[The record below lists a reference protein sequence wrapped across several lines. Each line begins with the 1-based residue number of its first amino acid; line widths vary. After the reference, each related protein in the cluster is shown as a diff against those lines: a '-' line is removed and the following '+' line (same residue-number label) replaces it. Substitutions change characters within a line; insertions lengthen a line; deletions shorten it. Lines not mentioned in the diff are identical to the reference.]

1 MSLLLYDFSPCYAFT
16 TTLGGGNYAGGQFS
30 ALLFRLAGVMGAAGE
45 VLNIIQP

>member
-1 MSLLLYDFSPCYAFT
+1 MSLLLYNFSPRCAF

-30 ALLFRLAGVMGAAGE
+30 ALLFRLAGVVGAAGD

>member
-1 MSLLLYDFSPCYAFT
+1 MSLLRYGFSACYAF